1 MGLMLHGFSA
11 FRSASCLFCGL
22 RLCFWVGGGCCVEFS
37 GRSSL
42 GDFGCYHSGDVVRL
56 AARSGIREGWLGVE
70 LSKQLSVVAR

>member
-1 MGLMLHGFSA
+1 MLRVFCACSGSL
-11 FRSASCLFCGL
+11 CLFCGL
-22 RLCFWVGGGCCVEFS
+22 WLCFGIGGGCCAEFL

-70 LSKQLSVVAR
+70 LSRQLSVVAR